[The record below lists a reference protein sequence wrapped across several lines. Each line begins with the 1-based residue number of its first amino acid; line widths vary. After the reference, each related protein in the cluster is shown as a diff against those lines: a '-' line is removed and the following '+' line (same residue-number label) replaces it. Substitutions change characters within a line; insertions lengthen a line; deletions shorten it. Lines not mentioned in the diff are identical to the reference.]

1 MHSEKYT
8 AQNDK
13 IDSKP
18 EQLMDD
24 NLRES
29 DKDNKDKSAKKTPH
43 GKDNSKNQE
52 SKGNKADMPS
62 NSKNQGEAIG
72 EALKSVYQNTLDED
86 IPDQL
91 LDLLNQLK

>member
-43 GKDNSKNQE
+43 GKDDLKNQE
-52 SKGNKADMPS
+52 
-62 NSKNQGEAIG
+62 
-72 EALKSVYQNTLDED
+72 LKR
-86 IPDQL
+86 
-91 LDLLNQLK
+91 K